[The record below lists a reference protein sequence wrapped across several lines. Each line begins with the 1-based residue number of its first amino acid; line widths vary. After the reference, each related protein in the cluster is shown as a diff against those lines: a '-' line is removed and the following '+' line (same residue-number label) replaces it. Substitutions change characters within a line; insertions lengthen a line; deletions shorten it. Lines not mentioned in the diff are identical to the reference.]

1 MQSGKNKLL
10 KSNLR
15 LITFFLYSLPSIPL
29 AAAQIAVY
37 IAVPAIYSKIAAVG
51 IGITGLVIMIS
62 RVIDMITDPI
72 LGTYLDRMV
81 EKIGWKFWLLI
92 GFPLISIGIFILFNP
107 LDALEIFSLL
117 LGIIFVTLGWT
128 FFSIPWWGI
137 GIAISNSNSNDRFK
151 VVSFREL
158 LTIPGV
164 ILGLFLI
171 HFSNISGEIFLII
184 SILFLSPLFIKK
196 IPIPNISNKKGTSY
210 FLNIKNLF
218 KDNSNFKYLC
228 LSYFFIGLSNGVTS
242 ILFILFVEFII
253 GGSPQNFLSI
263 YFISA
268 FIGLPFVYMLA
279 SKYNKKRIWTSFILL
294 ACICFLPVVFLSTN
308 STTLFMVICI
318 ISGFCLS
325 ADLII
330 PSSIQADI
338 IYNEQQK
345 NKNVLVGKI
354 YSVWSFIQKLS
365 LALSAGVC
373 LPLLGYFGFNPSE
386 VNTQLLPLSFA
397 YGIIP
402 IILRIPAIICA
413 ENIIL
418 KDL

>member
-1 MQSGKNKLL
+1 MQSEKNKLL

-15 LITFFLYSLPSIPL
+15 FITFFLYSLPSIPL

-107 LDALEIFSLL
+107 LDSLEITSLL
-117 LGIIFVTLGWT
+117 LGVIFVTLGWT

-184 SILFLSPLFIKK
+184 SILFLSPVFIKK
-196 IPIPNISNKKGTSY
+196 IPIPNISNVKGTSY

-218 KDNSNFKYLC
+218 KNNSNFKYLC

-294 ACICFLPVVFLSTN
+294 ACICFLPVVFLSNN

-338 IYNEQQK
+338 IYKEQQQ

-402 IILRIPAIICA
+402 IILRIPAIIFA

-418 KDL
+418 KD

>member
-107 LDALEIFSLL
+107 LDGLEIISLL

-196 IPIPNISNKKGTSY
+196 IPIPNISNRKGTSY

-279 SKYNKKRIWTSFILL
+279 SKYNKKRIWTSFIIL
-294 ACICFLPVVFLSTN
+294 ACICFLPVVFLSNN

-338 IYNEQQK
+338 IYKEQQQ

-402 IILRIPAIICA
+402 IILRIPAIIFA
-413 ENIIL
+413 ENITL
-418 KDL
+418 KD

>member
-15 LITFFLYSLPSIPL
+15 FITFFLYSLPSIPL

-72 LGTYLDRMV
+72 LGTFLDRMV

-107 LDALEIFSLL
+107 LDGLEIFSLL

-171 HFSNISGEIFLII
+171 HFSNISGEIFFII
-184 SILFLSPLFIKK
+184 SVLFLSPLFIKK

-210 FLNIKNLF
+210 FLNIKNLL

-268 FIGLPFVYMLA
+268 FMGLPFVYMLA
-279 SKYNKKRIWTSFILL
+279 SKYNKKRIWTSFIIL
-294 ACICFLPVVFLSTN
+294 ACICFLPVVFLSNN

-338 IYNEQQK
+338 IYKEQQQ

-402 IILRIPAIICA
+402 IILRIPAIIFA

-418 KDL
+418 KD

>member
-15 LITFFLYSLPSIPL
+15 FITFFLYSLPSIPL

-72 LGTYLDRMV
+72 LGTFLDRMV

-107 LDALEIFSLL
+107 LDSLEIFSLL

-196 IPIPNISNKKGTSY
+196 IPIPNIPNVKGTSY

-218 KDNSNFKYLC
+218 KNNSNFKYLC

-338 IYNEQQK
+338 IYKEQQQ

-402 IILRIPAIICA
+402 IILRIPAIIFA

-418 KDL
+418 KD

>member
-15 LITFFLYSLPSIPL
+15 FFTYFLYSLPSIPL

-62 RVIDMITDPI
+62 RVIDMISDPI
-72 LGTYLDRMV
+72 LGTYLDRMI
-81 EKIGWKFWLLI
+81 EKTGWKFWLLI
-92 GFPLISIGIFILFNP
+92 GFPLISIGIYILFNP
-107 LDALEIFSLL
+107 LDGLEIISLL
-117 LGIIFVTLGWT
+117 LGVIFVTLGWT

-279 SKYNKKRIWTSFILL
+279 SKYNKKKIWTS
-294 ACICFLPVVFLSTN
+294 
-308 STTLFMVICI
+308 LF
-318 ISGFCLS
+318 F
-325 ADLII
+325 
-330 PSSIQADI
+330 
-338 IYNEQQK
+338 
-345 NKNVLVGKI
+345 
-354 YSVWSFIQKLS
+354 
-365 LALSAGVC
+365 
-373 LPLLGYFGFNPSE
+373 
-386 VNTQLLPLSFA
+386 
-397 YGIIP
+397 
-402 IILRIPAIICA
+402 
-413 ENIIL
+413 
-418 KDL
+418 

>member
-107 LDALEIFSLL
+107 VDSLEITSLL
-117 LGIIFVTLGWT
+117 LGVIFVTLGWT

-196 IPIPNISNKKGTSY
+196 IPIPNISNVKGTSY
-210 FLNIKNLF
+210 FLSIKNLF
-218 KDNSNFKYLC
+218 KNNSNFKYLC

-279 SKYNKKRIWTSFILL
+279 SKYNKKRIWTSFIIL
-294 ACICFLPVVFLSTN
+294 ACICFLPVVFLSNN

-338 IYNEQQK
+338 IYKEQQQ

-386 VNTQLLPLSFA
+386 ANTQLLPLSFA

-402 IILRIPAIICA
+402 IILRIPAIIFA
-413 ENIIL
+413 ENITL
-418 KDL
+418 KD

>member
-72 LGTYLDRMV
+72 LGTFLDRMV

-107 LDALEIFSLL
+107 LDGLEIFSLL

-184 SILFLSPLFIKK
+184 SILFLSPLFIKE
-196 IPIPNISNKKGTSY
+196 IPIPNISNVKETSY

-218 KDNSNFKYLC
+218 KNNSNFKYLC

-268 FIGLPFVYMLA
+268 FMGLPFVYMLA
-279 SKYNKKRIWTSFILL
+279 SKYNKKRIWTSFIIL
-294 ACICFLPVVFLSTN
+294 ACICFLPVVFLSNN

-338 IYNEQQK
+338 IYKEQQQ

-402 IILRIPAIICA
+402 IILRIPAIIFA
-413 ENIIL
+413 ENITL
-418 KDL
+418 KD

>member
-15 LITFFLYSLPSIPL
+15 LVTFFLYSLPSIPL

-72 LGTYLDRMV
+72 LGTYLDIMV
-81 EKIGWKFWLLI
+81 AKIGWKIWLLI

-107 LDALEIFSLL
+107 LDGLEIFSLL
-117 LGIIFVTLGWT
+117 LGVIFVTLGWT

-164 ILGLFLI
+164 IFGLSLI

-210 FLNIKNLF
+210 FLNIKNLL

-268 FIGLPFVYMLA
+268 FMGLPFVYMLA
-279 SKYNKKRIWTSFILL
+279 SKYNKKRIWTLFIIL
-294 ACICFLPVVFLSTN
+294 ACLCFLPVVFLSN
-308 STTLFMVICI
+308 NRTTLFMVICI

-338 IYNEQQK
+338 IYKEQQK

-402 IILRIPAIICA
+402 IILRIPAIIFA

-418 KDL
+418 KD

>member
-15 LITFFLYSLPSIPL
+15 FITFFLYSLPSIPL

-107 LDALEIFSLL
+107 LDGLEIISLL
-117 LGIIFVTLGWT
+117 LGVIFVTLGWT

-184 SILFLSPLFIKK
+184 SILFLSPLFIKE
-196 IPIPNISNKKGTSY
+196 IPIPNISNAKGASY

-218 KDNSNFKYLC
+218 KNNSNFKYLC

-268 FIGLPFVYMLA
+268 FMGLPFVYMLA

-338 IYNEQQK
+338 IYKEQQQ

-402 IILRIPAIICA
+402 IILRIPAIIFA

-418 KDL
+418 KD

>member
-1 MQSGKNKLL
+1 M
-10 KSNLR
+10 
-15 LITFFLYSLPSIPL
+15 
-29 AAAQIAVY
+29 
-37 IAVPAIYSKIAAVG
+37 PAIYSKIAAVG
-51 IGITGLVIMIS
+51 IGVTGLVIMIS

-92 GFPLISIGIFILFNP
+92 GFPLISIGIFVLFNP
-107 LDALEIFSLL
+107 LDGLEIISLL

-171 HFSNISGEIFLII
+171 HFSNISGEIFFTI
-184 SILFLSPLFIKK
+184 SILFLSPFFIKK
-196 IPIPNISNKKGTSY
+196 IPIPNISNVKETSY

-218 KDNSNFKYLC
+218 KNNSNFKYLC

-279 SKYNKKRIWTSFILL
+279 SKYNKKRIWTSFIIL
-294 ACICFLPVVFLSTN
+294 ACICFLPVVFLSNN

-338 IYNEQQK
+338 IYKEQQQ

-402 IILRIPAIICA
+402 IILRIPAIIFA
-413 ENIIL
+413 ENITL
-418 KDL
+418 KD

>member
-15 LITFFLYSLPSIPL
+15 FITFFLYSLPSIPL

-107 LDALEIFSLL
+107 LDGLEITSLL
-117 LGIIFVTLGWT
+117 LGVIFVTLGWT

-196 IPIPNISNKKGTSY
+196 IPIPNISNVKETSY

-218 KDNSNFKYLC
+218 KNNSNFKYLC

-268 FIGLPFVYMLA
+268 FMGLPFVYMLA
-279 SKYNKKRIWTSFILL
+279 SKYNKKRIWTSFIIL
-294 ACICFLPVVFLSTN
+294 ACICFLPVVFLSNN

-338 IYNEQQK
+338 IYKEQQK

-402 IILRIPAIICA
+402 IILRIPAIIFA

-418 KDL
+418 KD

>member
-72 LGTYLDRMV
+72 LGTFLDRMV

-184 SILFLSPLFIKK
+184 SILFLSPVFIKK
-196 IPIPNISNKKGTSY
+196 IPIPNISNVKGTSY
-210 FLNIKNLF
+210 FLSIKNLF
-218 KDNSNFKYLC
+218 KNNSNFKYLC

-268 FIGLPFVYMLA
+268 FMGLPFVYMLA
-279 SKYNKKRIWTSFILL
+279 SKYNKKRIWTSFIIL
-294 ACICFLPVVFLSTN
+294 ACICFLPVVFLSNN

-418 KDL
+418 KD

>member
-15 LITFFLYSLPSIPL
+15 FITFFLYSLPSIPL

-107 LDALEIFSLL
+107 LDGLEIISLL

-196 IPIPNISNKKGTSY
+196 IPIPNISNVQGTSY

-218 KDNSNFKYLC
+218 KNNSNFKYLC

-268 FIGLPFVYMLA
+268 FMGLPFVYMLA
-279 SKYNKKRIWTSFILL
+279 SKYNKKRIWTSFIIL
-294 ACICFLPVVFLSTN
+294 ACICFLPVVFLSNN

-338 IYNEQQK
+338 IYKEQQQ

-402 IILRIPAIICA
+402 IILRIPAIIFA

-418 KDL
+418 KD

>member
-1 MQSGKNKLL
+1 M
-10 KSNLR
+10 
-15 LITFFLYSLPSIPL
+15 
-29 AAAQIAVY
+29 
-37 IAVPAIYSKIAAVG
+37 PAIYSKIAAVG

-72 LGTYLDRMV
+72 LGTFLDRMV

-279 SKYNKKRIWTSFILL
+279 SKYNKKEYGHH
-294 ACICFLPVVFLSTN
+294 
-308 STTLFMVICI
+308 LF
-318 ISGFCLS
+318 F
-325 ADLII
+325 
-330 PSSIQADI
+330 
-338 IYNEQQK
+338 
-345 NKNVLVGKI
+345 
-354 YSVWSFIQKLS
+354 
-365 LALSAGVC
+365 
-373 LPLLGYFGFNPSE
+373 
-386 VNTQLLPLSFA
+386 
-397 YGIIP
+397 
-402 IILRIPAIICA
+402 
-413 ENIIL
+413 
-418 KDL
+418 

>member
-15 LITFFLYSLPSIPL
+15 FITFFLYSLPSIPL

-107 LDALEIFSLL
+107 LDGLEIISLL
-117 LGIIFVTLGWT
+117 LGVIFVTLGWT

-184 SILFLSPLFIKK
+184 SILFLSPVFIKK
-196 IPIPNISNKKGTSY
+196 IPIPNISNVKGTSY

-294 ACICFLPVVFLSTN
+294 ACICFLPVVFLSNN

-338 IYNEQQK
+338 IYKEQQQ

-402 IILRIPAIICA
+402 IILRIPAIIFA

-418 KDL
+418 KD

>member
-72 LGTYLDRMV
+72 LGTFLDRMV

-402 IILRIPAIICA
+402 IILRIPAIIFA

-418 KDL
+418 KD

>member
-107 LDALEIFSLL
+107 LDSLEIISLL
-117 LGIIFVTLGWT
+117 LGVIFVTLGWT

-196 IPIPNISNKKGTSY
+196 IPIPNIPNIKGTSY

-279 SKYNKKRIWTSFILL
+279 SKYNKKRIWTSFIIL
-294 ACICFLPVVFLSTN
+294 ACICFLPVVFLSNN

-418 KDL
+418 KD

>member
-15 LITFFLYSLPSIPL
+15 FVTFFLYSLPSIPL

-72 LGTYLDRMV
+72 LGTFLDRMV

-107 LDALEIFSLL
+107 LDSLEIFSLL

-294 ACICFLPVVFLSTN
+294 ACICFFPVVFLSTN

-402 IILRIPAIICA
+402 IILRIPAIIFA

-418 KDL
+418 KD

>member
-15 LITFFLYSLPSIPL
+15 FITFFLYSLPSIPL

-107 LDALEIFSLL
+107 LDGLEIFSLL
-117 LGIIFVTLGWT
+117 LGVIFVTLGWT

-218 KDNSNFKYLC
+218 KNNSNFKHLC

-338 IYNEQQK
+338 IYKEQQQ

-402 IILRIPAIICA
+402 IILRIPAIIFA

-418 KDL
+418 KD

>member
-15 LITFFLYSLPSIPL
+15 FITFFLYSLPSIPL

-107 LDALEIFSLL
+107 VDSLEITSLL
-117 LGIIFVTLGWT
+117 LGVIFVTLGWT

-184 SILFLSPLFIKK
+184 SILFLSPVFIKK
-196 IPIPNISNKKGTSY
+196 IPIPNISNVKGTSY
-210 FLNIKNLF
+210 FLSIKNLF
-218 KDNSNFKYLC
+218 KNNSNFKYLC

-268 FIGLPFVYMLA
+268 FMGLPFVYMLA

-338 IYNEQQK
+338 IYKEQQQ

-418 KDL
+418 KD

>member
-15 LITFFLYSLPSIPL
+15 FITFFLYSLPSIPL

-37 IAVPAIYSKIAAVG
+37 IAVPAIYSKITAVG

-107 LDALEIFSLL
+107 LNSLEIISLL
-117 LGIIFVTLGWT
+117 LGVIFVTLGWT

-196 IPIPNISNKKGTSY
+196 IPIPNISNVKGTSY

-218 KDNSNFKYLC
+218 KNNSNFKYLC

-268 FIGLPFVYMLA
+268 FMGLPFVYILA
-279 SKYNKKRIWTSFILL
+279 SKYNKKRIWTLFIIL
-294 ACICFLPVVFLSTN
+294 ACICFLPVVFLSNN

-338 IYNEQQK
+338 IYKEQQQ
-345 NKNVLVGKI
+345 NNNVLAGKI

-386 VNTQLLPLSFA
+386 VNTQLLPLSIA
-397 YGIIP
+397 YGIMP
-402 IILRIPAIICA
+402 IILRIPAIIFA
-413 ENIIL
+413 ENITL
-418 KDL
+418 KE

>member
-15 LITFFLYSLPSIPL
+15 FITFFLYSLPSIPL

-81 EKIGWKFWLLI
+81 EEIGWKFWLLI

-107 LDALEIFSLL
+107 LDGLEIISLL
-117 LGIIFVTLGWT
+117 LGVIFVTLGWT

-196 IPIPNISNKKGTSY
+196 IPIPNISNVKGTSY

-218 KDNSNFKYLC
+218 KNNSNFKYLC

-279 SKYNKKRIWTSFILL
+279 SKYNKKRIWTSFIIL
-294 ACICFLPVVFLSTN
+294 ACICFLPVVFLSNN

-402 IILRIPAIICA
+402 IILRIPAIIFA

-418 KDL
+418 KD

>member
-72 LGTYLDRMV
+72 LGTFLDRMV

-196 IPIPNISNKKGTSY
+196 IPIPNIPNVKETSY

-218 KDNSNFKYLC
+218 KNNSNFKYLC

-338 IYNEQQK
+338 IYKEQQQ

-402 IILRIPAIICA
+402 IILRIPAIIFA

-418 KDL
+418 KD

>member
-37 IAVPAIYSKIAAVG
+37 IAVPAIYSKISAVG

-107 LDALEIFSLL
+107 LDDLEIISLL
-117 LGIIFVTLGWT
+117 LGVIFVTLGWT

-253 GGSPQNFLSI
+253 GGSPRNFLSI

-279 SKYNKKRIWTSFILL
+279 SKYNKKRIWTSFIIL
-294 ACICFLPVVFLSTN
+294 ACICFLPVVFLSNN

-338 IYNEQQK
+338 IYKEQQK
-345 NKNVLVGKI
+345 NKNILVGKI

-402 IILRIPAIICA
+402 IILRIPAIIFA
-413 ENIIL
+413 ENITL
-418 KDL
+418 KD

>member
-15 LITFFLYSLPSIPL
+15 FITFFLYSLPSIPL

-107 LDALEIFSLL
+107 LDGLEIISLL
-117 LGIIFVTLGWT
+117 LGVIFVTLGWT

-279 SKYNKKRIWTSFILL
+279 SKYNKKRIWTSFIIL
-294 ACICFLPVVFLSTN
+294 ACICFLPVVFLSNN

-338 IYNEQQK
+338 IYKEQQQ

-402 IILRIPAIICA
+402 IILRIPAIIFA

-418 KDL
+418 KD

>member
-15 LITFFLYSLPSIPL
+15 FITFFLYSLPSIPL

-107 LDALEIFSLL
+107 LDGLEIISLL

-196 IPIPNISNKKGTSY
+196 IPIPNISNVKGTSY

-218 KDNSNFKYLC
+218 KNNSNFKYLC

-268 FIGLPFVYMLA
+268 FMGLPFVYMLA
-279 SKYNKKRIWTSFILL
+279 SKYNKKRIWTSFIIL
-294 ACICFLPVVFLSTN
+294 ACICFLPVVFLSNN

-338 IYNEQQK
+338 IYKEQQQ

-402 IILRIPAIICA
+402 IILRIPAIIFA

-418 KDL
+418 KD

>member
-15 LITFFLYSLPSIPL
+15 LIIFFLYSLPSIPL

-107 LDALEIFSLL
+107 LDGLEIISLL

-196 IPIPNISNKKGTSY
+196 IPIPNISNVKGTSY

-218 KDNSNFKYLC
+218 KNNSNFKYLC

-279 SKYNKKRIWTSFILL
+279 SKYNKKRIWTSFIIL
-294 ACICFLPVVFLSTN
+294 ACICFLPVVFLSNN

-338 IYNEQQK
+338 IYKEQQQ

-402 IILRIPAIICA
+402 IILRIPAIIFA

-418 KDL
+418 KD

>member
-15 LITFFLYSLPSIPL
+15 FITFFLYSLPSIPL

-72 LGTYLDRMV
+72 LGTFLDRMV

-107 LDALEIFSLL
+107 LDGLEIISLL
-117 LGIIFVTLGWT
+117 LGVIFVTLGWT

-171 HFSNISGEIFLII
+171 HFSNISGEIFFII

-268 FIGLPFVYMLA
+268 FMGLPFVYMLA
-279 SKYNKKRIWTSFILL
+279 SKYNKKRIWTSFIIL
-294 ACICFLPVVFLSTN
+294 ACICFLPVVFLSNN

-338 IYNEQQK
+338 IYKEQQQ

-402 IILRIPAIICA
+402 IILRIPAIIFA

-418 KDL
+418 KD

>member
-72 LGTYLDRMV
+72 LGTFLDRMV

-107 LDALEIFSLL
+107 LDGLEIISLL
-117 LGIIFVTLGWT
+117 LGVIFVTLGWT

-151 VVSFREL
+151 VVSFREF

-294 ACICFLPVVFLSTN
+294 ACICFLPVVFLYNN
-308 STTLFMVICI
+308 SATLFMVICI

-418 KDL
+418 KD

>member
-51 IGITGLVIMIS
+51 IGTTGFVIMIS

-107 LDALEIFSLL
+107 LDGLEIISLL
-117 LGIIFVTLGWT
+117 SGVIFVTLGWT

-196 IPIPNISNKKGTSY
+196 IPIPNISNVKGTSY
-210 FLNIKNLF
+210 FLSIKNLF
-218 KDNSNFKYLC
+218 KNNSNFKYLC

-268 FIGLPFVYMLA
+268 FMGLPFVYMLA
-279 SKYNKKRIWTSFILL
+279 NKYNKKRIWTSFIIL
-294 ACICFLPVVFLSTN
+294 ACICFLPVVFLSNN

-402 IILRIPAIICA
+402 IILRIPAIIFA
-413 ENIIL
+413 ENITL
-418 KDL
+418 KD

>member
-15 LITFFLYSLPSIPL
+15 FITFFLYSLPSIPL

-107 LDALEIFSLL
+107 LDGLEIFSLL
-117 LGIIFVTLGWT
+117 IGIIFVTLGWT

-171 HFSNISGEIFLII
+171 HFSNISGEIFFII
-184 SILFLSPLFIKK
+184 SVLFLSPLFIKK

-268 FIGLPFVYMLA
+268 FMGLPFVYMLA
-279 SKYNKKRIWTSFILL
+279 SKYNKKRIWTSFIIL
-294 ACICFLPVVFLSTN
+294 ACICFLPVVFLSNN

-338 IYNEQQK
+338 IYKEQQQ

-402 IILRIPAIICA
+402 IILRIPAIIFA

-418 KDL
+418 KD

>member
-15 LITFFLYSLPSIPL
+15 FITFFLYSLPSIPL

-107 LDALEIFSLL
+107 LDGLEIISLL

-268 FIGLPFVYMLA
+268 FMGLPFVYMLA
-279 SKYNKKRIWTSFILL
+279 SKYNKKRIWTSFIIL
-294 ACICFLPVVFLSTN
+294 ACICFLPVVFLSNN

-338 IYNEQQK
+338 IYKEQQQ

-418 KDL
+418 KD

>member
-15 LITFFLYSLPSIPL
+15 FITFFLYSLPSIPL

-51 IGITGLVIMIS
+51 IGVTGLVIMIS

-72 LGTYLDRMV
+72 LGTFLDRMV

-171 HFSNISGEIFLII
+171 HFSNISGEIFFII

-196 IPIPNISNKKGTSY
+196 IPIPNISNVKVTSY
-210 FLNIKNLF
+210 FLNIKNLL
-218 KDNSNFKYLC
+218 KNNSNFKYLC

-279 SKYNKKRIWTSFILL
+279 SKYNKKRIWTSFIIL
-294 ACICFLPVVFLSTN
+294 ACICFLPVVFLSNN

-402 IILRIPAIICA
+402 IILRIPAIIFA

-418 KDL
+418 KD

>member
-1 MQSGKNKLL
+1 MQSEKNKLL

-15 LITFFLYSLPSIPL
+15 FITFFLYSLPSIPL

-72 LGTYLDRMV
+72 LGTFLDRMV

-107 LDALEIFSLL
+107 LDGLEIFSLL
-117 LGIIFVTLGWT
+117 LGVIFVTLGWT

-196 IPIPNISNKKGTSY
+196 IPIPNISNVKGTSY

-218 KDNSNFKYLC
+218 KNNSNFKYLC

-279 SKYNKKRIWTSFILL
+279 SKYNKKRIWTSFIIL
-294 ACICFLPVVFLSTN
+294 ACICFLPVVFLSNN

-338 IYNEQQK
+338 IYKEQQQ

-402 IILRIPAIICA
+402 IILRIPAIIFA

-418 KDL
+418 KD

>member
-107 LDALEIFSLL
+107 VDSLEITSLL
-117 LGIIFVTLGWT
+117 LGVIFVTLGWT

-171 HFSNISGEIFLII
+171 HFSNISGEIFFII
-184 SILFLSPLFIKK
+184 SVLFLSPLFIKK
-196 IPIPNISNKKGTSY
+196 IPIPNISNRKGTSY

-253 GGSPQNFLSI
+253 GGSPKIFLSI

-402 IILRIPAIICA
+402 IILRIPAIIFA
-413 ENIIL
+413 ENITL
-418 KDL
+418 KD

>member
-72 LGTYLDRMV
+72 LGTFLDRMV

-107 LDALEIFSLL
+107 LDGLEIFSLL

-279 SKYNKKRIWTSFILL
+279 SKYNKKRIWTSFIIL
-294 ACICFLPVVFLSTN
+294 ACICFLPVVFLSNN

-338 IYNEQQK
+338 IYKEQQQ

-402 IILRIPAIICA
+402 IILRIPAIIFA

-418 KDL
+418 KD

>member
-15 LITFFLYSLPSIPL
+15 FITFFLYSLPSIPL

-107 LDALEIFSLL
+107 LDGLEIISLL
-117 LGIIFVTLGWT
+117 LGVIFVTLGWT

-402 IILRIPAIICA
+402 IILRIPAIIFA

-418 KDL
+418 KD

>member
-29 AAAQIAVY
+29 AAAQISVY

-72 LGTYLDRMV
+72 LGTFLDRMV

-107 LDALEIFSLL
+107 LDSLEITSLL
-117 LGIIFVTLGWT
+117 LGVIFVTLGWT

-196 IPIPNISNKKGTSY
+196 IPIPNIPNVKGTSY

-218 KDNSNFKYLC
+218 KNNSNFKYLC

-268 FIGLPFVYMLA
+268 FMGLPFIYMLA
-279 SKYNKKRIWTSFILL
+279 SKYNKKRIWTSFIIL
-294 ACICFLPVVFLSTN
+294 ACICFLPVVFLSNN

-338 IYNEQQK
+338 IYKEQQK

-402 IILRIPAIICA
+402 IILRIPAIIFA
-413 ENIIL
+413 ENITL
-418 KDL
+418 KD

>member
-15 LITFFLYSLPSIPL
+15 FVIFFLYSLPSIPL
-29 AAAQIAVY
+29 AAAQISVY

-107 LDALEIFSLL
+107 LNSLEIISLL
-117 LGIIFVTLGWT
+117 LGVIFVTLGWT

-196 IPIPNISNKKGTSY
+196 IPIPNISNVKGTSY

-218 KDNSNFKYLC
+218 KNNSNFKYLC

-268 FIGLPFVYMLA
+268 FMGLPFVYILA
-279 SKYNKKRIWTSFILL
+279 SKYNKKRIWTLFIIL
-294 ACICFLPVVFLSTN
+294 ACICFLPVVFLSN
-308 STTLFMVICI
+308 YSTTLFMVICI

-338 IYNEQQK
+338 IYKEQQQ
-345 NKNVLVGKI
+345 NNNVLVGKI

-386 VNTQLLPLSFA
+386 VNTQLLPLSIA
-397 YGIIP
+397 YGIMP
-402 IILRIPAIICA
+402 IILRIPAIIFA
-413 ENIIL
+413 ENITL
-418 KDL
+418 KE

>member
-15 LITFFLYSLPSIPL
+15 FITFFLYSLPSIPL

-107 LDALEIFSLL
+107 LDGLEIISLL

-196 IPIPNISNKKGTSY
+196 IPIPNISNLEGTNY

-218 KDNSNFKYLC
+218 KNNSNFKYLC

-268 FIGLPFVYMLA
+268 FMGLPFVYMLA
-279 SKYNKKRIWTSFILL
+279 SKYNKKRIWTSFIIL
-294 ACICFLPVVFLSTN
+294 ACICFLPVVFLSNN

-338 IYNEQQK
+338 IYKEQQQ

-402 IILRIPAIICA
+402 IILRIPAIIFA

-418 KDL
+418 KD